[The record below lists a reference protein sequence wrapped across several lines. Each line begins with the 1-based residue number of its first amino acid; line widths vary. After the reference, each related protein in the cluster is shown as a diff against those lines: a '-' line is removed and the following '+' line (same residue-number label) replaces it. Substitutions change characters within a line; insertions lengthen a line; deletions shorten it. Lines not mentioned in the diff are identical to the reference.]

1 MCCLIFADQMEITGS
16 KEAWR
21 PLEWA
26 NLKKI
31 NLKKLWR
38 IAKDLLE
45 ATLQFLLH
53 IGETSHYEEDYGKVR
68 H

>member
-1 MCCLIFADQMEITGS
+1 MQDSNGTRVFVVHLPNHPPVGT
-16 KEAWR
+16 
-21 PLEWA
+21 LVV
-26 NLKKI
+26 
-31 NLKKLWR
+31 KKLWR

-45 ATLQFLLH
+45 ATVQFFLH